1 MEFKES
7 YKHLLEPGKIGTMEL
22 RNRIIMP
29 AMGTN
34 LNNSDCTVSDAFVAY
49 CLRRAEGG
57 VGMIVTEVVAPEAEG
72 RVITGELVLDSDK
85 YMNSMSRLPHAIHA
99 GGAKACLQLAHG
111 GCYASARIT
120 GVRPKTP
127 SSVGN
132 FQRPEDTPRP
142 MEIDEIHELTS
153 KYAEAALRGKK
164 CGFDAVEIH
173 CAHGYMPLQF
183 LSGYT
188 NRRTDEFGGSL
199 ENRAKFALEIIR
211 KTKELCGKDYPVIIR
226 LSGAEYVPNG
236 VTIEEACAFAK
247 MAEEAGA
254 DAINV
259 SAGTWDSRAADYGA
273 VLAGEK
279 DPAGLDL
286 RLGVG
291 TSVWVQPYFTPR
303 GSLKHL
309 AAAIK
314 KNVTIPVD
322 AVGSISP
329 EMGEEILEAGE
340 ADFIC
345 VGRQTIADPDWPNK
359 IYAGHPEQIRRC
371 LRCNECLGKV
381 EANCQISCQVN
392 PEAGREAELFGQV
405 YPATEVKR
413 VAVVGAGPAG
423 MQAVLTARKRGLD
436 VTLYEKEADIGGEL
450 NHIGNPE
457 FKADFRKYAA
467 YIKNAVRNS
476 GAKIITGHAATAEE
490 LASIGYDAVI
500 VAEGSHVSCPKIP
513 GIETSGVLDPIKVV
527 DGILPEGKDV
537 LVCGAGL
544 VGCEAALVLAE
555 SGKKVTMIDQLPE
568 HAPNMPI
575 YAKWVLNAR
584 LAEAHVSIQ
593 TNRTIKELRPG
604 QVVTTD
610 KDGNEE
616 VFSGDAVVLALGL
629 TPNHTLANELRKIAP
644 GIRVLTAGDTNGAR
658 KIMSC
663 TEEGYHAARII

>member
-1 MEFKES
+1 MEFKKDYS
-7 YKHLLEPGKIGTMEL
+7 RLLEPGKIGTMEL

-226 LSGAEYVPNG
+226 LSASEYVPNG

-247 MAEEAGA
+247 MAEEAGC

-279 DPAGLDL
+279 DP
-286 RLGVG
+286 
-291 TSVWVQPYFTPR
+291 
-303 GSLKHL
+303 
-309 AAAIK
+309 
-314 KNVTIPVD
+314 
-322 AVGSISP
+322 
-329 EMGEEILEAGE
+329 EGE
-340 ADFIC
+340 
-345 VGRQTIADPDWPNK
+345 
-359 IYAGHPEQIRRC
+359 
-371 LRCNECLGKV
+371 
-381 EANCQISCQVN
+381 
-392 PEAGREAELFGQV
+392 
-405 YPATEVKR
+405 
-413 VAVVGAGPAG
+413 
-423 MQAVLTARKRGLD
+423 
-436 VTLYEKEADIGGEL
+436 GG
-450 NHIGNPE
+450 
-457 FKADFRKYAA
+457 
-467 YIKNAVRNS
+467 
-476 GAKIITGHAATAEE
+476 
-490 LASIGYDAVI
+490 
-500 VAEGSHVSCPKIP
+500 
-513 GIETSGVLDPIKVV
+513 
-527 DGILPEGKDV
+527 
-537 LVCGAGL
+537 
-544 VGCEAALVLAE
+544 
-555 SGKKVTMIDQLPE
+555 
-568 HAPNMPI
+568 
-575 YAKWVLNAR
+575 
-584 LAEAHVSIQ
+584 
-593 TNRTIKELRPG
+593 
-604 QVVTTD
+604 
-610 KDGNEE
+610 
-616 VFSGDAVVLALGL
+616 
-629 TPNHTLANELRKIAP
+629 
-644 GIRVLTAGDTNGAR
+644 
-658 KIMSC
+658 
-663 TEEGYHAARII
+663 

>member
-1 MEFKES
+1 MEFKQS
-7 YKHLLEPGKIGTMEL
+7 YSHLLEPGKIGTMEL

-142 MEIDEIHELTS
+142 MEIDEIHELTT

-199 ENRAKFALEIIR
+199 ENRAKFALEIIT

-226 LSGAEYVPNG
+226 LSASEYVPNG
-236 VTIEEACAFAK
+236 ITLEEACAFAE
-247 MAEEAGA
+247 MAEKAGA
-254 DAINV
+254 DCINV
-259 SAGTWDSRAADYGA
+259 SAGTWDSRAADYA
-273 VLAGEK
+273 DALAGKK
-279 DPAGLDL
+279 DPEGLDL

-303 GSLKHL
+303 GSLAHL
-309 AAAIK
+309 AAEIK
-314 KNVTIPVD
+314 KHVSIPVD

-329 EMGEEILEAGE
+329 EMAEDILAEGG

-345 VGRQTIADPDWPNK
+345 VGRQTIADPDWPSK
-359 IYAGHPEQIRRC
+359 IMAGHPEAIRRC

-405 YPATEVKR
+405 YPAVSGCK
-413 VAVVGAGPAG
+413 VAVIGSGPAG

-450 NHIGNPE
+450 NHIGNPS
-457 FKADFRKYAA
+457 FKEDFRNYAQ
-467 YIKNAVRNS
+467 YIKHAVRTS
-476 GAKIITGHAATAEE
+476 GAKIITGREFTPEEIAA
-490 LASIGYDAVI
+490 IGYDAVI
-500 VAEGSHVSCPKIP
+500 VATGSHVAKPAIP
-513 GIETSGVLDPIKVV
+513 GLAEAGVLDPIAVI
-527 DGILPEGKDV
+527 DGSIPEGKEI

-544 VGCEAALVLAE
+544 VGCEVALFLAE
-555 SGKKVTMIDQLPE
+555 MGKKVTMIDQLSE
-568 HAPNMPI
+568 HAPAMPI
-575 YAKWVLNAR
+575 YAKWVLNSR
-584 LAEAHVSIQ
+584 LCEAHVDIQ
-593 TNRTIKELRPG
+593 TSKTIQSLEKGKVVCTDADGKEI
-604 QVVTTD
+604 VYT
-610 KDGNEE
+610 
-616 VFSGDAVVLALGL
+616 GDAVVLALGL
-629 TPNHTLANELRKIAP
+629 SPSKGFAEELRKADPRLRIIP
-644 GIRVLTAGDTNGAR
+644 IGDVNGSR
-658 KIMSC
+658 KIMNA
-663 TEEGYHAARII
+663 TEEGYHAARIL